1 MKKYII
7 ERTSGTPDWSAVP
20 ELQADTHLWLP
31 SESIRMTVQIC
42 YDETALYLRMCAA
55 ETHIRA
61 EHRGPLRQV
70 CEDSC
75 MEFFF
80 SPEGDDRYVN
90 VELNPNG
97 CSFIGIGTGRAD
109 RVRIVLGNEAEV
121 LQTQALRTPDG
132 WELTYRLPLTF
143 LRVLYP
149 KISLTSGTVARAN
162 CYKCGDLT
170 REPHYLSWNPVESS
184 VPDFHRPCDF
194 GVMVLG

>member
-1 MKKYII
+1 MKTYII
-7 ERTSGTPDWSAVP
+7 EKTCGAPDWSTVP
-20 ELQADTHLWLP
+20 ALEADNHLWIS
-31 SESIRMTVQIC
+31 SENIHMTAQIC
-42 YDETALYLRMCAA
+42 YDEEALYLYMRAV
-55 ETHIRA
+55 EREVRA
-61 EHRGPLRQV
+61 EHRGKLCPV

-80 SPEGDDRYVN
+80 SPEGDDRYIN

-109 RVRIVLGNEAEV
+109 RVRITLEQEAEV
-121 LQTQALRTPDG
+121 LQTQTARTPDG

-149 KISLTSGTVARAN
+149 ALSLTPGTVLRAN

-170 REPHYLSWNPVESS
+170 PEPHYLSWNPVTSAKPE
-184 VPDFHRPCDF
+184 FHRPCDF
-194 GVMVLG
+194 GRMVLG

>member
-1 MKKYII
+1 MKTYII
-7 ERTSGTPDWSAVP
+7 EKTCGAPDWSTVP
-20 ELQADTHLWLP
+20 ALEADNHLWIS
-31 SESIRMTVQIC
+31 SENIHMTAQIC
-42 YDETALYLRMCAA
+42 YDEEALYLYMRAV
-55 ETHIRA
+55 EREVRA
-61 EHRGPLRQV
+61 EHRGPLCPV

-80 SPEGDDRYVN
+80 SPEGDDRYIN

-109 RVRIVLGNEAEV
+109 RVRITLEQEAEV
-121 LQTQALRTPDG
+121 LQTQTARTPDG

-149 KISLTSGTVARAN
+149 ALSLTPGTVLRAN

-170 REPHYLSWNPVESS
+170 PEPHYLSWNPVTSAK
-184 VPDFHRPCDF
+184 PDFHRPCDF
-194 GVMVLG
+194 GRMVLG